1 MDIETI
7 SLTKAY
13 PLKTALH
20 GVSVQL
26 KGGCIHALVGENGA
40 GKSTLAN
47 MLAGS
52 LVPTSGSILLDGRE
66 AAFASAADALERG
79 IVLVRQRPLLS
90 ESLSAWENI
99 TLKTGG
105 DSTRKGFMGGGFF
118 LRPPSP
124 ELLKLKDFWCPTLKL
139 KTKVRDLGGNMRFY
153 ISLIGSLMRKPSCLI
168 LDEPSAFL
176 SAGERTALYAKLRE
190 YADNGMNVIVI
201 THSYSEAVT
210 YPDTVSLLKDGELVR
225 QFKSREEYKEYYQN
239 NSGIHGTAQDA
250 DQTILQ
256 GQDAASLS
264 DSPPT
269 IQDRH
274 APAQNRP
281 APGESTPCLRLC
293 GASVKSKSK
302 PALLDATIEARYGEI
317 TAVTGV
323 KEAAMETLEDLLT
336 GLEDGKE
343 SGSLRFTDR
352 HGRSTEETLSKK
364 RLSAA
369 FIRQHG
375 GAIVPSDKN
384 YRASNPALT
393 VLQMLSVY
401 ATSEKDKK
409 KLARSLVDE
418 AGIAIDLSEK
428 CSALSGGM
436 LQRLILAR
444 ELSTNPDFLILCNPM
459 HGLDIASQGRLC
471 RKLETLASQGKA
483 ILLLGAED
491 FPLSRCS
498 RVYGLEGG
506 MTTLLF
512 AADSKGAA

>member
-1 MDIETI
+1 MDIETV

-26 KGGCIHALVGENGA
+26 KGGSIHALVGENGA

-52 LVPTSGSILLDGRE
+52 LAPTAGSILLDGKE
-66 AAFASAADALERG
+66 QAFTSAADALAQG

-99 TLKTGG
+99 ILKTGS
-105 DSTRKGFMGGGFF
+105 DSKASFF
-118 LRPPSP
+118 LRPPSR
-124 ELLKLKDFWCPTLKL
+124 ELLRLKDFWCPQLQL

-176 SAGERTALYAKLRE
+176 SVEERKALYVKLRE
-190 YADNGMNVIVI
+190 YADSGMNVIVI

-210 YPDTVSLLKDGELVR
+210 YPDTISLLKDGELVR
-225 QFKSREEYKEYYQN
+225 QFKSREAYKEYCQN
-239 NSGIHGTAQDA
+239 NSGIQGTAQDE
-250 DQTILQ
+250 
-256 GQDAASLS
+256 SLS
-264 DSPPT
+264 A
-269 IQDRH
+269 H
-274 APAQNRP
+274 APNFP
-281 APGESTPCLRLC
+281 APGESRPCLRLS
-293 GASVKSKSK
+293 GASVKSRNK
-302 PALLDATIEARYGEI
+302 PALLNATIEFCYGEI

-323 KEAAMETLEDLLT
+323 KEAAMETLEDFLT
-336 GLEDGKE
+336 GLEGGKE
-343 SGSLRFTDR
+343 NGSLLFTDR
-352 HGRSTEETLSKK
+352 QGRSTEEKLSKR
-364 RLSAA
+364 RLSAS

-401 ATSEKDKK
+401 EKNERDKE

-418 AGIAIDLSEK
+418 AGITIELSEK

-506 MTTLLF
+506 MTSLIF
-512 AADSKGAA
+512 SRESQGAA

>member
-1 MDIETI
+1 MDIETL

-13 PLKTALH
+13 PLKTALND
-20 GVSVQL
+20 VSVML
-26 KGGCIHALVGENGA
+26 EGGKIHALVGENGA
-40 GKSTLAN
+40 GKSTLAS
-47 MLAGS
+47 LIAGC
-52 LVPTSGSILLDGRE
+52 LVPSSGKIRIDGKDV
-66 AAFASAADALERG
+66 FFSSAADALAMG

-99 TLKTGG
+99 ILKIHDERG
-105 DSTRKGFMGGGFF
+105 KGIFF
-118 LRPPSP
+118 LRPPSRD
-124 ELLKLKDFWCPTLKL
+124 LIRLKDMWCPQLNL
-139 KTKVRDLGGNMRFY
+139 SAKVRDLGGNMRFY
-153 ISLIGSLMRKPSCLI
+153 ISLIGSLMRNPRCLL

-176 SAGERTALYAKLRE
+176 SLEERKSLYEKLRQ
-190 YADNGMNVIVI
+190 YANDGMNVIVI

-210 YPDTVSLLKDGELVR
+210 YPDTVSLLREGHLVR
-225 QFKSREEYKEYYQN
+225 HFSSRDEYKNFQV
-239 NSGIHGTAQDA
+239 QDMKDEMA
-250 DQTILQ
+250 IKSLSLKPNRILQ
-256 GQDAASLS
+256 KKNACCIRLS
-264 DSPPT
+264 
-269 IQDRH
+269 
-274 APAQNRP
+274 NVY
-281 APGESTPCLRLC
+281 
-293 GASVKSKSK
+293 VKSKNK
-302 PALLDATIEARYGEI
+302 PSLLNATLEANYGEI

-323 KEAAMETLEDLLT
+323 KEAAMETLEDLMT

-343 SGSLRFTDR
+343 GGSLIFTDGQ
-352 HGRSTEETLSKK
+352 GRSTEENLSKR

-401 ATSEKDKK
+401 ATSEKDKE

-418 AGIAIDLSEK
+418 AGITIGLSEK
-428 CSALSGGM
+428 CFALSGGM

-459 HGLDIASQGRLC
+459 HGLDIASQGKLC
-471 RKLETLASQGKA
+471 RKMETLASQGKA

-506 MTTLLF
+506 ITSLLF
-512 AADSKGAA
+512 AADSKEPV

>member
-26 KGGCIHALVGENGA
+26 KGGNIHALVGENGA

-47 MLAGS
+47 MLSGS
-52 LVPTSGSILLDGRE
+52 LAPTSGTILLDGKEE
-66 AAFASAADALERG
+66 AFTSAGDALARG

-99 TLKTGG
+99 ILKTGG
-105 DSTRKGFMGGGFF
+105 DSTRKGFMKGGFF

-124 ELLKLKDFWCPTLKL
+124 ELLRLKDFWCPTLKL

-153 ISLIGSLMRKPSCLI
+153 ISLIGSLMQKPTCLI

-190 YADNGMNVIVI
+190 YADGGMNVIVI

-225 QFKSREEYKEYYQN
+225 QFTSREEYKDYYQN

-250 DQTILQ
+250 
-256 GQDAASLS
+256 GQA
-264 DSPPT
+264 
-269 IQDRH
+269 

-281 APGESTPCLRLC
+281 APGEHTPCLRLC

-401 ATSEKDKK
+401 TTNEKDKE

-418 AGIAIDLSEK
+418 AGITIDLSEK

-444 ELSTNPDFLILCNPM
+444 ELSTGPDFLILCNPM

-512 AADSKGAA
+512 AADSQGAT

>member
-26 KGGCIHALVGENGA
+26 KGGNIHALVGENGA

-52 LVPTSGSILLDGRE
+52 LAPTSGTILLDGKEE
-66 AAFASAADALERG
+66 AFTSAGDALARG

-99 TLKTGG
+99 ILKTGG

-124 ELLKLKDFWCPTLKL
+124 ELLRLKDFWCPTLKL

-153 ISLIGSLMRKPSCLI
+153 ISLIGSLMRKPTCLI

-190 YADNGMNVIVI
+190 YADGGMNVIVI

-225 QFKSREEYKEYYQN
+225 QFKSREEYKKYYQN
-239 NSGIHGTAQDA
+239 NSGIRGTAQDA
-250 DQTILQ
+250 
-256 GQDAASLS
+256 GQA
-264 DSPPT
+264 
-269 IQDRH
+269 
-274 APAQNRP
+274 APAQNWP
-281 APGESTPCLRLC
+281 VPGERTPCLQLC
-293 GASVKSKSK
+293 GTSVKSKSK

-401 ATSEKDKK
+401 TTNEKDKE

-418 AGIAIDLSEK
+418 AGITIDLSEK

-444 ELSTNPDFLILCNPM
+444 ELSTGPDFLILCNPM

>member
-26 KGGCIHALVGENGA
+26 KGGSIHALVGENGA

-52 LVPTSGSILLDGRE
+52 LVPTGGKILLDGRE
-66 AAFASAADALERG
+66 VAFASAGDALAQG

-99 TLKTGG
+99 ILKTGG

-118 LRPPSP
+118 LKPPSP
-124 ELLKLKDFWCPTLKL
+124 ELLRLKDFWCPTLKL

-153 ISLIGSLMRKPSCLI
+153 ISLIGSLLRKPTCLI

-190 YADNGMNVIVI
+190 YADGGMNVIVI
-201 THSYSEAVT
+201 THSYSEAVS

-225 QFKSREEYKEYYQN
+225 QFTSREEYKDYYQN
-239 NSGIHGTAQDA
+239 NSGIRGTAQDA
-250 DQTILQ
+250 DQ
-256 GQDAASLS
+256 A
-264 DSPPT
+264 
-269 IQDRH
+269 

-281 APGESTPCLRLC
+281 APDERTPCLQLS

-302 PALLDATIEARYGEI
+302 PSLLDATIEARHGEI

-352 HGRSTEETLSKK
+352 HGRSTEQTLSKR
-364 RLSAA
+364 RLSAS
-369 FIRQHG
+369 FIRQHS

-401 ATSEKDKK
+401 ATSEKDKE

-418 AGIAIDLSEK
+418 AGITIDLSEK

-444 ELSTNPDFLILCNPM
+444 ELSTGPDFLILCNPM

>member
-7 SLTKAY
+7 SLTKKY

-26 KGGCIHALVGENGA
+26 KGGKIHALVGENGA

-47 MLAGS
+47 MLAGG
-52 LVPTSGSILLDGRE
+52 LVPTAGKILLDGRE
-66 AAFASAADALERG
+66 MAFSSAADALAEG

-99 TLKTGG
+99 ILKTGG
-105 DSTRKGFMGGGFF
+105 DSTRRSFF
-118 LRPPSP
+118 LRPPSN
-124 ELLKLKDFWCPTLKL
+124 ELLRLKDFWCPHLAL
-139 KTKVRDLGGNMRFY
+139 KTKVCDLGGNMRFY

-176 SAGERTALYAKLRE
+176 SAVERKSLYAKLRE
-190 YADNGMNVIVI
+190 YAVGGMNVIVI
-201 THSYSEAVT
+201 THSYSEAVS

-225 QFKSREEYKEYYQN
+225 QFKSREEYKEYCQS
-239 NSGIHGTAQDA
+239 NSGIHGTANDG
-250 DQTILQ
+250 
-256 GQDAASLS
+256 GQAL
-264 DSPPT
+264 PT
-269 IQDRH
+269 
-274 APAQNRP
+274 QNRP
-281 APGESTPCLRLC
+281 APGEDTPCLQLC
-293 GASVKSKSK
+293 GAGVKSRNK

-343 SGSLRFTDR
+343 SGRLIFTDR
-352 HGRSTEETLSKK
+352 QGRRTEENLSKR

-401 ATSEKDKK
+401 ATSEKDKE
-409 KLARSLVDE
+409 KLARPLVDE
-418 AGIAIDLSEK
+418 AGITIGLSEK

-459 HGLDIASQGRLC
+459 HGLDIAFQGKLC
-471 RKLETLASQGKA
+471 RKLETLASKGKA

-506 MTTLLF
+506 ISSLLF
-512 AADSKGAA
+512 AADSKEPV